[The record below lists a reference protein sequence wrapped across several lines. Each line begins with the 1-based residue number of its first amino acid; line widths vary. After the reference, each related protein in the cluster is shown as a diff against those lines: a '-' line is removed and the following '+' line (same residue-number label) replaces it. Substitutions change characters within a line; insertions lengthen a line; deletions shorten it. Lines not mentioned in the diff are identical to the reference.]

1 MDPGDPGHPI
11 HNSIEDVRPHI
22 MVTTVC
28 PSQQEKGERPQMGC
42 PRPKDESPG
51 KAEAT
56 GIWPRQMVT
65 LGRAE
70 NRALGTQEPPGT
82 QQSQETLERLH
93 ESLK

>member
-1 MDPGDPGHPI
+1 
-11 HNSIEDVRPHI
+11 

-42 PRPKDESPG
+42 PRPKDESPR
-51 KAEAT
+51 KAGAT
-56 GIWPRQMVT
+56 GIWPRQRPVT

-93 ESLK
+93 GSLK